1 MFGTGVIV
9 TVAFVHM
16 LSPADKL
23 LSGEDAPEFFKEK
36 YDAFSGV
43 FAVIG
48 LILAHAIQVI
58 VKEYFNEH
66 NKNGVY
72 NTIDGEKKNFF
83 FFVDKY
89 IYNKKNINNYF
100 IYINI

>member
-23 LSGEDAPEFFKEK
+23 LSGEDAPEFFKEN

-43 FAVIG
+43 FAVAG
-48 LILAHAIQVI
+48 LIFAHGIQVF
-58 VKEYFNEH
+58 VKEYFKKDNE
-66 NKNGVY
+66 NRVY
-72 NTIDGEKKNFF
+72 S
-83 FFVDKY
+83 
-89 IYNKKNINNYF
+89 
-100 IYINI
+100 YINGI